1 VFDLGVS
8 KLAVIGVVALVVIGP
23 ERLPK
28 VARTIGTL
36 LGRAQRYLADVK
48 AEVNREM
55 QIDELRA
62 MRDHV
67 QKAASSFESSV
78 HDHLRETRAQI
89 NAEASSVFETDESTP
104 RPGPQMM
111 PLSMSHAAPMPRAR
125 RDKWKRNVS
134 TRQTSMPMWFKH
146 ANRKRTRVQSGAARV
161 ARYRVH
167 SRMR

>member
-1 VFDLGVS
+1 MFDIGVT

-28 VARTIGTL
+28 VARTVGTL

-67 QKAASSFESSV
+67 QTAASSFESSV
-78 HDHLRETRAQI
+78 HGGLRQTEADL
-89 NAEASSVFETDESTP
+89 NAAFETSPMATTAAE
-104 RPGPQMM
+104 QMM
-111 PLSMSHAAPMPRAR
+111 PIVAPPEAMPPAR
-125 RDKWKRNVS
+125 RQRWRRNVAQCQS
-134 TRQTSMPMWFKH
+134 ATPMWFKS
-146 ANRKRTRVQSGAARV
+146 ASRKRVRVQSGAARV
-161 ARYRVH
+161 ARYRV
-167 SRMR
+167 R